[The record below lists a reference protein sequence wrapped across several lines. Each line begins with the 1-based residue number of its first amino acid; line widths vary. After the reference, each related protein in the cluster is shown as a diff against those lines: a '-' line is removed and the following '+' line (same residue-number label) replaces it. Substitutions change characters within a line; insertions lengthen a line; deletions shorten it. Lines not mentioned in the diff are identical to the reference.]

1 MCRLVKQR
9 KAFKFQTQQ
18 TAGREGAHPCQQA
31 YQHRPKP
38 TPEAAPCASP

>member
-1 MCRLVKQR
+1 MRRLVNQ
-9 KAFKFQTQQ
+9 AHSLQFQTQQ

-31 YQHRPKP
+31 YQHRQKL